1 MVDFALAQSALQHGM
16 DTFEADAVVIGAG
29 AVGLSCAR
37 ALALKG
43 REVLVLEA
51 GGAIATETSSR
62 NSEVIHAGLY
72 YATGSL
78 KARLCVEGRRKLY
91 AYCATHG
98 VEAHRCGKL
107 VVAVDDHEAAATPAL
122 LKRALDNGV
131 EDIRLVD
138 GAEARRLEPAL
149 SPDVRVAIH
158 SETSGLFDSH
168 GYFLALQGEF
178 EDRGGALAF
187 NAPVVRG
194 EVLKDGI
201 EIETGG
207 DAPARIKARTVV
219 NAAGHHALRVA
230 RLVAGGPQH
239 AGLSMQWVKGSYFV
253 ASGRAAFARLI
264 YPMHN
269 QATQGLH
276 LAIDLGGRTRL
287 GPDAEWLAD
296 GAGPPFDYE
305 VNPARAE
312 HFYREVRRYWPGLKD
327 GALSADYSG
336 VRPKIVGKGQP
347 SADFLIDGPDSHGV
361 AGLVNLIGIE
371 SPGLTSSLAIGEMVA
386 GLV

>member
-1 MVDFALAQSALQHGM
+1 M

-51 GGAIATETSSR
+51 ASAIATETSSR

-91 AYCATHG
+91 EYCARHG

-107 VVAVDDHEAAATPAL
+107 VVAVDDAEAAATPAL
-122 LKRALDNGV
+122 LKRALENGV
-131 EDIRLVD
+131 ERCRLVD

-149 SPDVRVAIH
+149 SPEVRVAIH

-187 NAPVVRG
+187 DAPVVRG
-194 EVLKDGI
+194 AVTRQGI

-207 DAPARIKARTVV
+207 PSPSRIKARTVV
-219 NAAGHHALRVA
+219 NAAGHYALPVA
-230 RLVAGGPQH
+230 RSIAGGPRYD
-239 AGLSMQWVKGSYFV
+239 GLSMHWVKGSYFV

-269 QATQGLH
+269 SATQGLH

-296 GAGPPFDYE
+296 DAGPPFDYE
-305 VNPARAE
+305 VDPARAE

-327 GALSADYSG
+327 GALSPDYSG
-336 VRPKIVGKGQP
+336 VRPKIVTKGQP
-347 SADFLIDGPDSHGV
+347 SADFVIDGPERHGV
-361 AGLVNLIGIE
+361 AGLVNLIAIE
-371 SPGLTSSLAIGEMVA
+371 SPGLTSSLAIGELVA
-386 GLV
+386 DMSA

>member
-1 MVDFALAQSALQHGM
+1 M

-51 GGAIATETSSR
+51 ASAIATETSSR

-78 KARLCVEGRRKLY
+78 KAQLCVEGRRKLY
-91 AYCATHG
+91 AYCAAHG

-178 EDRGGALAF
+178 EDRGGALAL
-187 NAPVVRG
+187 NSPVVRA

-201 EIETGG
+201 EVETGG

-219 NAAGHHALRVA
+219 NAAGHHALRLA
-230 RLVAGGPQH
+230 RVIAGGPH
-239 AGLSMQWVKGSYFV
+239 YAGLSMHWVKGSYFI

-296 GAGPPFDYE
+296 AAGPVFDYE
-305 VNPARAE
+305 VDPARAE

-327 GALSADYSG
+327 GALSPDYSG

>member
-1 MVDFALAQSALQHGM
+1 M
-16 DTFEADAVVIGAG
+16 DMFEADSVVIGAG

-43 REVLVLEA
+43 RDVLVLEA
-51 GGAIATETSSR
+51 TSAIATETSSR

-91 AYCATHG
+91 AYCAAHG
-98 VEAHRCGKL
+98 VEAHQCGKL
-107 VVAVDDHEAAATPAL
+107 VVAVDDQEAAATPAL

-131 EDIRLVD
+131 EGCRLVD

-149 SPDVRVAIH
+149 SPEVRVAVH

-187 NAPVVRG
+187 NTPVVRG

-207 DAPARIKARTVV
+207 DSPARIKARTVI
-219 NAAGHHALRVA
+219 NAAGHHALRVS
-230 RLVAGGPQH
+230 RLIAGGPQY
-239 AGLSMQWVKGSYFV
+239 AGLNMHWVKGSYFI

-305 VNPARAE
+305 VDPARAE

-327 GALSADYSG
+327 GALTPDYSG
-336 VRPKIVGKGQP
+336 VRPKIVARGEP
-347 SADFLIDGPDSHGV
+347 SADFLIDGPDRHGV
-361 AGLVNLIGIE
+361 PGLVNLVGIE

-386 GLV
+386 DLM

>member
-1 MVDFALAQSALQHGM
+1 ME
-16 DTFEADAVVIGAG
+16 TFDADALVIGAG

-43 REVLVLEA
+43 RDVLVLEA
-51 GGAIATETSSR
+51 AAAIATETSSR

-98 VEAHRCGKL
+98 VEVHRCGKL
-107 VVAVDDHEAAATPAL
+107 VVAVDDGEAAATPAL
-122 LKRALDNGV
+122 LKRALENGV
-131 EDIRLVD
+131 EDIRLID

-149 SPDVRVAIH
+149 SPEVRVAIH
-158 SETSGLFDSH
+158 SEASGLFDSH

-178 EDRGGALAF
+178 EDRGGSLVL
-187 NAPVVRG
+187 NSPVVRG
-194 EVLKDGI
+194 EVMKDGI
-201 EIETGG
+201 MIETGG
-207 DAPARIKARTVV
+207 DSAVRVKARTVV
-219 NAAGHHALRVA
+219 NAGGHQALPIA
-230 RLVAGGPQH
+230 RNIAGGPTYDGMRMH
-239 AGLSMQWVKGSYFV
+239 WVKGSYFT

-287 GPDAEWLAD
+287 GPDAEWLSD
-296 GAGPPFDYE
+296 ELKPPFDYE
-305 VNPARAE
+305 VDPARAV
-312 HFYREVRRYWPGLKD
+312 HFYNEVRRYWPGLKD
-327 GALSADYSG
+327 GALSPDYSG
-336 VRPKIVGKGQP
+336 VRPKIVGKGEP
-347 SADFLIDGPDSHGV
+347 SADFLIDGPEHHGV

-371 SPGLTSSLAIGEMVA
+371 SPGLTSSLAIGELVA

>member
-1 MVDFALAQSALQHGM
+1 M
-16 DTFEADAVVIGAG
+16 DTFEADSVVIGAG

-43 REVLVLEA
+43 RDVLVLEA
-51 GGAIATETSSR
+51 TRAIATETSSR

-91 AYCATHG
+91 AYCAAHG
-98 VEAHRCGKL
+98 VEAHQCGKL

-122 LKRALDNGV
+122 LQRALDNGV
-131 EDIRLVD
+131 EGCRLVD

-149 SPDVRVAIH
+149 SPEVRVAIH

-187 NAPVVRG
+187 NSPALRG

-207 DAPARIKARTVV
+207 DSPARIKARTVI
-219 NAAGHHALRVA
+219 NAAGHNALRVS
-230 RLVAGGPQH
+230 RLIAGGPQY
-239 AGLSMQWVKGSYFV
+239 AGLGMHWVKGSYFV

-276 LAIDLGGRTRL
+276 LAIDLGGRARL

-305 VNPARAE
+305 VDPARAD

-327 GALSADYSG
+327 GALTPDYSG
-336 VRPKIVGKGQP
+336 VRPKIVARGEP
-347 SADFLIDGPDSHGV
+347 SADFLIDGPDRHGV
-361 AGLVNLIGIE
+361 PGLVNLIGIE
-371 SPGLTSSLAIGEMVA
+371 SPGLTSSLAIGEMAA
-386 GLV
+386 GMV

>member
-1 MVDFALAQSALQHGM
+1 METFDA
-16 DTFEADAVVIGAG
+16 DTVVIGAG

-51 GGAIATETSSR
+51 AGAIATETSSR

-72 YATGSL
+72 YTTGSL

-91 AYCATHG
+91 AYCAAHG

-107 VVAVDDHEAAATPAL
+107 VVAVDDGEAAATPAL
-122 LKRALDNGV
+122 LKRALENGV
-131 EDIRLVD
+131 EDIRLID

-149 SPDVRVAIH
+149 SADVRVAIH
-158 SETSGLFDSH
+158 SEASGLFDSH
-168 GYFLALQGEF
+168 AYFLALQGEF
-178 EDRGGALAF
+178 EDRGGSLVL
-187 NAPVVRG
+187 NTPVVRG
-194 EVLKDGI
+194 EVMKDGI
-201 EIETGG
+201 VIETAG
-207 DAPARIKARTVV
+207 DSPSRIRARTVV
-219 NAAGHHALRVA
+219 NAAGHRALPIA
-230 RLVAGGPQH
+230 RGIAGGPDYDGMRMH
-239 AGLSMQWVKGSYFV
+239 WVKGSYFT

-287 GPDAEWLAD
+287 GPDAEWLSD
-296 GAGPPFDYE
+296 DLMPPFDYQ
-305 VNPARAE
+305 VNPDRAV
-312 HFYREVRRYWPGLKD
+312 HFYSEVRRYWPGLKD
-327 GALSADYSG
+327 GALSPDYSG
-336 VRPKIVGKGQP
+336 VRPKIVAKGEP
-347 SADFLIDGPDSHGV
+347 SADFVIDGPERHGV

-386 GLV
+386 GLL

>member
-1 MVDFALAQSALQHGM
+1 M
-16 DTFEADAVVIGAG
+16 DTFEADSVVIGAG
-29 AVGLSCAR
+29 AVGLACAR

-43 REVLVLEA
+43 RDVLVLEA
-51 GGAIATETSSR
+51 ASAIATETSSR
-62 NSEVIHAGLY
+62 NSEVVHAGLY

-91 AYCATHG
+91 AYCATRG
-98 VEAHRCGKL
+98 VEAHQCGKL

-122 LKRALDNGV
+122 LQRALDNGV
-131 EDIRLVD
+131 EGCRLVD

-149 SPDVRVAIH
+149 SPEVRVAIH

-178 EDRGGALAF
+178 EDRGGALAL
-187 NAPVVRG
+187 NSPALRG

-207 DAPARIKARTVV
+207 DSPARIKARTVI
-219 NAAGHHALRVA
+219 NAAGHHALRVS
-230 RLVAGGPQH
+230 RLIGGGPQY
-239 AGLSMQWVKGSYFV
+239 AGLNMHWVKGSYFI

-296 GAGPPFDYE
+296 GAGPPFGYGVD
-305 VNPARAE
+305 PARAE

-327 GALSADYSG
+327 GALTPDYSG
-336 VRPKIVGKGQP
+336 VRPKIVARGEL
-347 SADFLIDGPDSHGV
+347 SADFLIDGPNRHGV
-361 AGLVNLIGIE
+361 PGLVNLIGIE
-371 SPGLTSSLAIGEMVA
+371 SPGLTSSLAIGEMIADMV
-386 GLV
+386 

>member
-1 MVDFALAQSALQHGM
+1 M

-29 AVGLSCAR
+29 AVGLACAR

-51 GGAIATETSSR
+51 ASAIATETSSR

-72 YATGSL
+72 YPTGSL

-91 AYCATHG
+91 QYCAAHG
-98 VEAHRCGKL
+98 VEAHKCGKL
-107 VVAVDDHEAAATPAL
+107 VVAVDDGEAAATPAL
-122 LKRALDNGV
+122 LQRALANGV
-131 EDIRLVD
+131 EETRLID

-149 SPDVRVAIH
+149 NPEVRVAIH
-158 SETSGLFDSH
+158 TEVSGLFDSH
-168 GYFLALQGEF
+168 HYFLALQGEF
-178 EDRGGALAF
+178 EDRGGSLVLDT
-187 NAPVVRG
+187 PVVRG
-194 EVLKDGI
+194 AVVGDGI

-207 DAPARIKARTVV
+207 ASPSRIKARTVV
-219 NAAGHHALRVA
+219 NSAGHQALNVA
-230 RLVAGGPQH
+230 RSIEGGPRYN
-239 AGLSMQWVKGSYFV
+239 GVRMSWVKGSYFV

-269 QATQGLH
+269 SSTQGLH

-287 GPDAEWLAD
+287 GPDAEWLPE
-296 GAGPPFDYE
+296 GAKPPFDYE
-305 VNPARAE
+305 VDPARQE

-327 GALSADYSG
+327 GALSPDYSG

-347 SADFLIDGPDSHGV
+347 SADFMIDGPEAHGV

>member
-1 MVDFALAQSALQHGM
+1 ME
-16 DTFEADAVVIGAG
+16 TFDADAVVIGAG

-37 ALALKG
+37 ALALAG

-51 GGAIATETSSR
+51 ASAIATETSSR

-91 AYCATHG
+91 AYCAAHG

-107 VVAVDDHEAAATPAL
+107 VVAVDDYEAAATPAL

-131 EDIRLVD
+131 EDIRLID

-158 SETSGLFDSH
+158 SEASGLFDSH
-168 GYFLALQGEF
+168 AYFLALQGEF
-178 EDRGGALAF
+178 EDRGGSLVL
-187 NAPVVRG
+187 NTPVVRG
-194 EVLKDGI
+194 EVTKDGI

-207 DAPARIKARTVV
+207 AASSRIRARTVI
-219 NAAGHHALRVA
+219 NAAGHGALSVSQA
-230 RLVAGGPQH
+230 IAGGPVYG
-239 AGLSMQWVKGSYFV
+239 GLRMHWVKGSYFT

-287 GPDAEWLAD
+287 GPDAEWLPDAL
-296 GAGPPFDYE
+296 APPFDYE
-305 VNPARAE
+305 VDPARAA
-312 HFYREVRRYWPGLKD
+312 HFYNEVRRYWPGLKD
-327 GALSADYSG
+327 GALSPDYSG
-336 VRPKIVGKGQP
+336 VRPKIVGKGEP
-347 SADFLIDGPDSHGV
+347 SADFLIDGPERHSV

-371 SPGLTSSLAIGEMVA
+371 SPGLTSSLAIGELVA
-386 GLV
+386 SLL

>member
-1 MVDFALAQSALQHGM
+1 M
-16 DTFEADAVVIGAG
+16 DTFEADSVVIGAG
-29 AVGLSCAR
+29 AVGLACAR

-43 REVLVLEA
+43 RDVLVLEA
-51 GGAIATETSSR
+51 TSAIATETSSR

-91 AYCATHG
+91 AYCAAHG
-98 VEAHRCGKL
+98 VEAHQCGKL

-122 LKRALDNGV
+122 LQRALDNGV
-131 EDIRLVD
+131 EGCRLVD

-149 SPDVRVAIH
+149 SPEVRVAIH

-187 NAPVVRG
+187 NSPAMRG

-207 DAPARIKARTVV
+207 NSPARIKAGTVI
-219 NAAGHHALRVA
+219 NAAGHNALRVS
-230 RLVAGGPQH
+230 RLIAGGPQY
-239 AGLSMQWVKGSYFV
+239 AGLGMHWVKGSYFV

-305 VNPARAE
+305 VDPARAD

-327 GALSADYSG
+327 GALAPDYSG
-336 VRPKIVGKGQP
+336 VRPKIVARGEP
-347 SADFLIDGPDSHGV
+347 SADFLIDGPDRHGV
-361 AGLVNLIGIE
+361 PGLVNLIGIE
-371 SPGLTSSLAIGEMVA
+371 SPGLTSSLAIGEMAADMV
-386 GLV
+386 

>member
-1 MVDFALAQSALQHGM
+1 M

-29 AVGLSCAR
+29 AVGLACAR

-43 REVLVLEA
+43 RDVLVLEA
-51 GGAIATETSSR
+51 ASAIATETSSR

-91 AYCATHG
+91 DYCAAHG

-131 EDIRLVD
+131 EGCRLVD

-187 NAPVVRG
+187 NSPAVRG
-194 EVLKDGI
+194 EVTKDGI

-207 DAPARIKARTVV
+207 DSPTRIKARTVI
-219 NAAGHHALRVA
+219 NAAGHYALPVS
-230 RLVAGGPQH
+230 RLIAGGPQYE
-239 AGLSMQWVKGSYFV
+239 GLTMHWVKGSYFI

-305 VNPARAE
+305 VDPARAE

-327 GALSADYSG
+327 GALTPDYSG
-336 VRPKIVGKGQP
+336 VRPKIVARGGP
-347 SADFLIDGPDSHGV
+347 SADFLIDGPDRHGV

-371 SPGLTSSLAIGEMVA
+371 SPGLTSSLAIGEMAADMVQQR
-386 GLV
+386 

>member
-1 MVDFALAQSALQHGM
+1 M

-29 AVGLSCAR
+29 AVGLACAR

-51 GGAIATETSSR
+51 ANAIATETSSR

-72 YATGSL
+72 YATGSF
-78 KARLCVEGRRKLY
+78 KAQFCVEGRRKLY
-91 AYCATHG
+91 DYCDRHG

-107 VVAVDDHEAAATPAL
+107 VVAVDDAEAAATPAL
-122 LKRALDNGV
+122 LKRALANGV
-131 EDIRLVD
+131 EGCRLID

-168 GYFLALQGEF
+168 AYFLALQGEF

-187 NAPVVRG
+187 DAPVQRG
-194 EVLKDGI
+194 AVTPAGLEVQ
-201 EIETGG
+201 TGG
-207 DAPARIKARTVV
+207 ASPSRIKAQTVV
-219 NAAGHHALRVA
+219 NAAGHYALPVA
-230 RLVAGGPQH
+230 RSLDGGPRYD
-239 AGLSMQWVKGSYFV
+239 GMQMHWVKGSYFV

-269 QATQGLH
+269 STTQGLH

-287 GPDAEWLAD
+287 GPDAEWLPD
-296 GAGPPFDYE
+296 DAGPPFDYE
-305 VNPARAE
+305 VDPARAK
-312 HFYREVRRYWPGLKD
+312 HFYHEVRRYWPGLKD
-327 GALSADYSG
+327 GALSPDYSG
-336 VRPKIVGKGQP
+336 VRPKIVARGEP
-347 SADFLIDGPDSHGV
+347 SADFVIDGPDSHGV
-361 AGLVNLIGIE
+361 AGLVNLIAIE
-371 SPGLTSSLAIGEMVA
+371 SPGLTSSLAIGEHVA
-386 GLV
+386 SLVG

>member
-1 MVDFALAQSALQHGM
+1 M

-29 AVGLSCAR
+29 AVGLACAR

-43 REVLVLEA
+43 RDVLVLEA
-51 GGAIATETSSR
+51 ASAIATETSSR

-91 AYCATHG
+91 DYCAAHG

-131 EDIRLVD
+131 EGCRLVD

-187 NAPVVRG
+187 NSPAVSG
-194 EVLKDGI
+194 EVTKDGI

-207 DAPARIKARTVV
+207 DSPTRIKARTVI
-219 NAAGHHALRVA
+219 NAAGHYALPVS
-230 RLVAGGPQH
+230 RLIAGGPQYE
-239 AGLSMQWVKGSYFV
+239 GLTMHWVKGSYFI

-305 VNPARAE
+305 VDPARAE

-327 GALSADYSG
+327 GALAPDYSG
-336 VRPKIVGKGQP
+336 VRPKIVARGEP
-347 SADFLIDGPDSHGV
+347 SADFLIDGPDRHGV

-371 SPGLTSSLAIGEMVA
+371 SPGLTSSLAIGEMAADMVQQR
-386 GLV
+386 

>member
-1 MVDFALAQSALQHGM
+1 ME
-16 DTFEADAVVIGAG
+16 TFDADAVVIGAG

-51 GGAIATETSSR
+51 ASAIATETSSR

-72 YATGSL
+72 YPTGSL

-91 AYCATHG
+91 QYCAAHG

-107 VVAVDDHEAAATPAL
+107 VVAVDDGEAAATPAL
-122 LKRALDNGV
+122 LQKALANGV
-131 EDIRLVD
+131 EDTRLID

-149 SPDVRVAIH
+149 NPEVRVAIH
-158 SETSGLFDSH
+158 TEVSGLFDSH
-168 GYFLALQGEF
+168 HYFLALQGEF
-178 EDRGGALAF
+178 EDRGGSLVF
-187 NAPVVRG
+187 DTPVVRG
-194 EVLKDGI
+194 AVVAGGI

-207 DAPARIKARTVV
+207 ASPSRIKARTVV
-219 NAAGHHALRVA
+219 NSAGHQALPVA
-230 RLVAGGPQH
+230 RAIEGGPRYN
-239 AGLSMQWVKGSYFV
+239 GVRMSWVKGSYFV

-269 QATQGLH
+269 SATQGLH

-287 GPDAEWLAD
+287 GPDAEWLPE
-296 GAGPPFDYE
+296 GSKPPFDYE
-305 VNPARAE
+305 VDPKRAE

-347 SADFLIDGPDSHGV
+347 SADFLIDGPESHGV
-361 AGLVNLIGIE
+361 EGLVNLIGIE

>member
-1 MVDFALAQSALQHGM
+1 ME
-16 DTFEADAVVIGAG
+16 TFDADAVVIGAG
-29 AVGLSCAR
+29 AVGLACAR
-37 ALALKG
+37 ALALAG
-43 REVLVLEA
+43 RDVLVLEA
-51 GGAIATETSSR
+51 ASAIATETSSR

-78 KARLCVEGRRKLY
+78 KAKLCVEGRRKLY
-91 AYCATHG
+91 QYCATRG

-107 VVAVDDHEAAATPAL
+107 VVAVDDGEAAATPAL

-131 EDIRLVD
+131 EECRLVD

-178 EDRGGALAF
+178 EDRGGALVLDT
-187 NAPVVRG
+187 PVLRG
-194 EVLKDGI
+194 AVTQDGI

-207 DAPARIKARTVV
+207 ASPSRIKARTVI
-219 NAAGHHALRVA
+219 NAAGHQALNVA
-230 RLVAGGPQH
+230 RAIEGGPDYP
-239 AGLSMQWVKGSYFV
+239 GMKMRWVKGSYFV

-269 QATQGLH
+269 STTQGLH

-287 GPDAEWLAD
+287 GPDAEWLPEGSA
-296 GAGPPFDYE
+296 PPFDYE
-305 VNPARAE
+305 VDPVRAE

-327 GALSADYSG
+327 GALSPDYSG
-336 VRPKIVGKGQP
+336 VRPKIVGKGEP
-347 SADFLIDGPDSHGV
+347 SADFLIDGPERHGV

>member
-1 MVDFALAQSALQHGM
+1 M

-29 AVGLSCAR
+29 AVGLACAR

-43 REVLVLEA
+43 RDVLVLEA
-51 GGAIATETSSR
+51 ASAIATETSSR

-91 AYCATHG
+91 DYCAAHG

-131 EDIRLVD
+131 EGCRLVD

-158 SETSGLFDSH
+158 SEASGLFDSH

-187 NAPVVRG
+187 NSPAVRG
-194 EVLKDGI
+194 EVTKDGI

-207 DAPARIKARTVV
+207 DSPTRIKARTVI
-219 NAAGHHALRVA
+219 NAAGHYALPVS
-230 RLVAGGPQH
+230 RLIAGGPQYE
-239 AGLSMQWVKGSYFV
+239 GLTMHWVKGSYFI

-305 VNPARAE
+305 VDPARAE

-327 GALSADYSG
+327 GALTPDYSG
-336 VRPKIVGKGQP
+336 VRPKIVARGGP
-347 SADFLIDGPDSHGV
+347 SADFLIDGPDRHGV

-371 SPGLTSSLAIGEMVA
+371 SPGLTSSLAIGEMAADMVQQR
-386 GLV
+386 